1 MQQQTGSA
9 GSPVELCL
17 FAFQHSHLED
27 LRLKKTLLWC
37 LAVVFAAFPLAAQE
51 EESLPSLLQ
60 NDGDRAAIKIVTDDD
75 GEERIVGSDDIPSP
89 RGRAKAELRRE
100 SVRQQLA
107 ARRKAGKTHQVA
119 GGQYVDFPL
128 ERTDRIFV
136 MLVEYGEKG
145 GWITSPANPG
155 LVQTPGPL
163 HNQIAQPNRAVDNFT
178 IWQPDYNR
186 EHFVDM
192 YFTKMA
198 DYYRSQ
204 SSGRYTFSGEV
215 MHWVKVPF
223 NGPRYGANSLG
234 LATGT
239 WALISDT
246 INTWTAQQ
254 IASGKTL
261 QEVTDYLKTFD
272 VYDRYDFDQ
281 DGNFDES
288 DGYIDHFQIVHA
300 GPGEET
306 NTTAFAD
313 AIWSHRSAAFYH
325 LANLVGPANNKDGG
339 VQFGGGWGTNPT
351 GTTLGTSGGHVRG
364 ITTASNVGTISNA
377 YPLNATGVWVGDY
390 TIQPENGGLGVFAH
404 EYGHDLGLPDH
415 YDTAG
420 GNNGTGYWNIMSSG
434 SYLGDGTES
443 VGERPGDL
451 SAWDKLQL
459 NWLTYDVAEPG
470 KFSVHKLGPAEATT
484 KAAQAIVIP
493 LPENQNFRYDYD
505 AIAVAN
511 ATGRVWYSGS
521 ANLYEA
527 SMIRSIDVPAT
538 NATLTMRMAF
548 NMEANWDYAYV
559 SVSTNGGTSW
569 TNLASAGTTT
579 TTNPNAQNLG
589 NGITGSTAGAWR
601 NVSFNL
607 GAYAGQTV
615 LLRILYKTDPADFFW
630 GLAVDNI
637 AVGAFTDDAEATPN
651 GWTLNKFKL
660 SNGKSISNKAHYYI
674 AEFRQYRGYDTGL
687 QTGPYAG
694 AGYLSGK
701 LGHYPYQD
709 GLLVTYADEDW
720 TNNNTSV
727 HPGEGFA
734 LPVDARPVAMTR
746 TGVNEP
752 GTDRFFN
759 FSPWTTTFQV
769 FDATF
774 GLEPTDALKMPFVGN
789 LQPLPGSPAGSPLR
803 RVQFE
808 LDIPSK
814 PAEPLFNDLL
824 TYWSSAIPGS
834 SALTPQSGTTLRI
847 ISTSAQDGFMH
858 VHANGN

>member
-1 MQQQTGSA
+1 
-9 GSPVELCL
+9 
-17 FAFQHSHLED
+17 
-27 LRLKKTLLWC
+27 LKKTLLLC
-37 LAVVFAAFPLAAQE
+37 LAVVFAALPMAAQE
-51 EESLPSLLQ
+51 EALAPAPGL
-60 NDGDRAAIKIVTDDD
+60 DVRTAAIQIITDEED
-75 GEERIVGSDDIPSP
+75 GTSRIIGSDNIPSP
-89 RGRAKAELRRE
+89 QAKAKAEARRE
-100 SVRQQLA
+100 AVRQQLA

-119 GGQYVDFPL
+119 RGQYVDFPI

-155 LVQTPGPL
+155 MSQTAGPL
-163 HNQIAQPNRAVDNFT
+163 HNQIPQPNRAVDNTT
-178 IWQPDYNR
+178 IWQPDYSR

-192 YFTKMA
+192 YFNQMKE
-198 DYYRSQ
+198 YYLAQ
-204 SSGRYTFSGEV
+204 SSGRYTFDGDV
-215 MHWVKVPF
+215 LHWVKVPF
-223 NGPRYGANSLG
+223 NGPRYGNNAMG

-254 IASGKTL
+254 LASGKTL
-261 QEVTDYLKTFD
+261 QEITDYLKTFD
-272 VYDRYDFDQ
+272 LYDRYDYDQ
-281 DGNFDES
+281 DGNFDEA

-313 AIWSHRSAAFYH
+313 AIWSHRSVAFYH
-325 LANLVGPANNKDGG
+325 LRSVVGPSYNRGGG

-364 ITTASNVGTISNA
+364 VTTAANVGTITNA
-377 YPLNATGVWVGDY
+377 HAASPTGIWVGDY

-420 GNNGTGYWNIMSSG
+420 GNNGTGYWTIMSSG
-434 SYLGDGTES
+434 SYLGTGDVS
-443 VGERPGDL
+443 VGERPGDF

-459 NWLTYDVAEPG
+459 GWLTYDQAEVG
-470 KFSVHKLGPAEATT
+470 KFSVHKVGPAEATT

-493 LPENQNFRYDYD
+493 LPANQNFRYEYD
-505 AIAVAN
+505 ALAVAN
-511 ATGRVWYSGS
+511 ATGRVWYSGTD
-521 ANLYEA
+521 NNYEA

-538 NATLTMRMAF
+538 GATLSMRMAF
-548 NMEANWDYAYV
+548 NIEANWDYAYV

-569 TNLASAGTTT
+569 TNLASTGTTT
-579 TTNPNAQNLG
+579 TTNPNGQNLG

-607 GAYAGQTV
+607 APYAGQTV
-615 LLRILYKTDPADFFW
+615 LMRILYKTDLFDFFW

-637 AVGAFTDDAEATPN
+637 AVGTFSDDAEASPN
-651 GWTLNKFKL
+651 GWTINKFKTSL
-660 SNGKSISNKAHYYI
+660 GKVATNNPHYYI
-674 AEFRQYRGYDTGL
+674 AEFRQYRGFDTGL

-694 AGYLSGK
+694 TGYLNGMV
-701 LGHYPYQD
+701 GHYPYQD

-720 TNNNTSV
+720 SDNNTSV

-734 LPVDARPVAMTR
+734 LQVDARPAAMTR
-746 TGVNEP
+746 LATQEP
-752 GTDRFFN
+752 GTDRFWN
-759 FSPWTTTFQV
+759 FAAWTPALQV

-774 GLEPTDALKMPFVGN
+774 GLEPTDALTLPFVGN
-789 LQPLPGSPAGSPLR
+789 LPALPGSPAGSPLR
-803 RVQFE
+803 RVQFS
-808 LDIPSK
+808 LDIASK
-814 PAEPLFNDLL
+814 PAEPVFSDLL
-824 TYWSSAIPGS
+824 SYWSSVIPS
-834 SALTPQSGTTLRI
+834 SSVMTPQTGTSIRI
-847 ISTSAQDGFMH
+847 ISTSAQDSFMH
-858 VHANGN
+858 VHVNGN